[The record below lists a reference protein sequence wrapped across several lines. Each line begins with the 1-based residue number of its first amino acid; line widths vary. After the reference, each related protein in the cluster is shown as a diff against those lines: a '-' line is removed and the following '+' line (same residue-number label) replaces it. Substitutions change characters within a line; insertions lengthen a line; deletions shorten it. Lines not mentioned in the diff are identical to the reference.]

1 MSSSYCLQFF
11 SKWDVTLLKKE
22 SWVFISDS
30 TNIRWSKIFHLYKG
44 FIRKQTKPGFF
55 VKGSARVVE
64 PPRIEYKGFK
74 YKYSVKGD
82 ICRIYL
88 IRANYK
94 LFNKSNLQIYFSGS
108 SGFTIKK
115 KQDPKSKFLSGPVS
129 RLIKRKKVLSLFKS
143 VI

>member
-1 MSSSYCLQFF
+1 M
-11 SKWDVTLLKKE
+11 LLKE
-22 SWVFISDS
+22 SWVYINDS
-30 TNIRWSKIFHLYKG
+30 TNIRWSKVFHLYKG
-44 FIRKQTKPGFF
+44 FVRKSTKPGFF

-64 PPRIEYKGFK
+64 APRIEMKGFK

-88 IRANYK
+88 VRAKYK
-94 LFNKSNLQIYFSGS
+94 LFNKSNLQIYFSGN

-115 KQDPKSKFLSGPVS
+115 KQDPKSKFLSGPIC
-129 RLIKRKKVLSLFKS
+129 RLIKRKKVLSLFKL

>member
-1 MSSSYCLQFF
+1 M
-11 SKWDVTLLKKE
+11 LKKE

-44 FIRKQTKPGFF
+44 FIRKQTRPGFF

-94 LFNKSNLQIYFSGS
+94 LFNKSNFQIYFNGS

-115 KQDPKSKFLSGPVS
+115 KQDPKSKFLSGPIS
-129 RLIKRKKVLSLFKS
+129 RLIKRKKVLSLFKL